1 VRRDRHLALIQ
12 GYHVGK
18 RAGRIEAERE
28 IAESLDALRREMH
41 VRSER
46 MTATLLDEI
55 RTLRAHLAE
64 TRMELHRR
72 NLLDLAEHAERD
84 LAAPLN

>member
-41 VRSER
+41 VQSE
-46 MTATLLDEI
+46 
-55 RTLRAHLAE
+55 
-64 TRMELHRR
+64 
-72 NLLDLAEHAERD
+72 
-84 LAAPLN
+84 P